1 MRTQSSDTSPE
12 AERVQIELIRKAPIT
27 KRVALMAE
35 LSQFLIEAHKQGIRQ
50 THPNANEKEV
60 GLIFVANNYSQTL
73 ADKLKV
79 YPPATRKATVTSH
92 TNHLFDALTPI
103 VAALELLGVAYYL
116 SGAFASAFYGTLS
129 TAIEAAPAETLQF
142 VANLQLEHIQPFSA
156 LLANSYYINS
166 DAVRHAIQRK
176 GLFNLIH
183 LETILPINIS
193 IPKARLFD
201 QEELRRVQLQP
212 LMKEARPFYIAS
224 PEGTIFNKLEWY
236 KMGGGVSDRQWNDI
250 LGVLKVQG
258 TNLDMLYLHR
268 WAIALEVVNLLQTA
282 LVDAGLAEGK

>member
-50 THPNANEKEV
+50 THPNTNEKEV

-79 YPPATRKATVTSH
+79 YPPATRITNTTPH
-92 TNHLFDALTPI
+92 TYHLFDALTPI
-103 VAALELLGVAYYL
+103 VTALELLGVTYYL
-116 SGAFASAFYGTLS
+116 SGAFASAFYGILS
-129 TAIEAAPAETLQF
+129 TTIEAAPAETLQF
-142 VANLQLEHIQPFSA
+142 VANLQPEHIQPFSA
-156 LLANSYYINS
+156 LLTNSYYININ
-166 DAVRHAIQRK
+166 AVRDAIQRK

-201 QEELRRVQLQP
+201 QEELHRAQLQP
-212 LMKEARPFYIAS
+212 LMKDTRPFYIAS
-224 PEGTIFNKLEWY
+224 PEGIILNKLEWY